1 MANYYPDE
9 VIEEIIQLIGK
20 GENRQINEAS
30 FTPRSKKVLEL
41 ASQEANQLKSNYI
54 DTEHILLG
62 LIKES
67 SGIAVRILIDLG
79 VNLDNLY
86 SEIMKIQTNRTKI
99 PINTGKPPI

>member
-1 MANYYPDE
+1 
-9 VIEEIIQLIGK
+9 VK
-20 GENRQINEAS
+20 NRQINEAS

-41 ASQEANQLKSNYI
+41 ASQEANQLKSNTI

-79 VNLDNLY
+79 VSLDNLY
-86 SEIMKIQTNRTKI
+86 SEIMKIAMENEKKELFCRCH
-99 PINTGKPPI
+99 